1 MACRPQTNV
10 PMAGKARPASS
21 LARATPLTGRLM
33 LCLGLLFLIPA
44 LSFQACEWFYPWIPF
59 DDIQGVNLS
68 FVVLVVGAG
77 LWLWRRFVRW
87 TLGRA
92 AATAVTVLVPLAQ
105 VLWWQ
110 PMFNVGCVTDDIL
123 RTGQN
128 LSLVGLW
135 VWVAVWLWWGL
146 DRGWAVIRTRWPLGG
161 DGRRMMTPTARSL
174 AAGMGLLPFL
184 VGLWLILLVFLT
196 DVVSLGE
203 DEHAVIICN
212 GVCAVVAVVVW
223 ILIWRHRV
231 AWTRRARIGTI
242 LSSGVLLHVAVLV
255 PLYYV
260 LRGDSDGEVGVVAL
274 PVVALGIWLLFT
286 AFLWPARA
294 VPVQERIE
302 AGVRCTRCGYSLRG
316 LTGTRCP
323 ECGYEPTLESFCAGW
338 VTEEGL

>member
-1 MACRPQTNV
+1 MACKPQTNV
-10 PMAGKARPASS
+10 PMAGKARPARS

-44 LSFQACEWFYPWIPF
+44 LSFQVCVCFSPWVPL
-59 DDIQGVNLS
+59 DDLQAANLA
-68 FVVLVVGAG
+68 FAGLVVGTG

-92 AATAVTVLVPLAQ
+92 AATAITMLVPLAQ

-123 RTGQN
+123 RTGQT
-128 LSLVGLW
+128 LSLIGLW

-146 DRGWAVIRTRWPLGG
+146 DRGWAVLRTRWPLAA

-174 AAGMGLLPFL
+174 AAGMGLLPF
-184 VGLWLILLVFLT
+184 VIGLWLILYVFLV
-196 DVVSLGE
+196 DVVDLDSEELS
-203 DEHAVIICN
+203 VLVCN
-212 GVCAVVAVVVW
+212 GVCAAVAVVVW
-223 ILIWRHRV
+223 VLIWRHRV

-260 LRGDSDGEVGVVAL
+260 LRGGTWGEVGVVAL
-274 PVVALGIWLLFT
+274 PTVALGLWMMLT

-302 AGVRCTRCGYSLRG
+302 ANLRCMRCGYSLRG
-316 LTGTRCP
+316 LTATRCP
-323 ECGYEPTLESFCAGW
+323 ECGFEPALEAFCAGL
-338 VTEEGL
+338 VSEEGL